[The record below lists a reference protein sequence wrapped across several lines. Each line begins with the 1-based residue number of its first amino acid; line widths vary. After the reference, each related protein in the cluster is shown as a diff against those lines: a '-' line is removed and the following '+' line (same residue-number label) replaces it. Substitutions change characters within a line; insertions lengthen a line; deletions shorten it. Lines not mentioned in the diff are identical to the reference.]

1 MSDLNAF
8 WDRTAESEKPLE
20 KMEKTTADT
29 NLKGN
34 DSENIL
40 VETAA
45 SAEEWDSLV
54 ESSRQSAIYHRHAF
68 IDAIAEESGTRL
80 CPLIVKKNGEPLGF
94 FPVFIKKF
102 GGFRIGFSPPP
113 GVLVPNLGPVLIAA
127 VSHQSDRE
135 RMEGEMAET
144 LSNYLERELKLS
156 FIRFTTT
163 WNNGFDVRHYTW
175 RGFKARPV
183 YTYSIDLSNGV
194 DEASKG
200 FKQQLRRLARRAAQ
214 YEELRLVEGDID
226 VYRDIVRLTRSRY
239 REQGEHWAPSD
250 AYLEKVFHA
259 LNKGEQRLRCWAVF
273 SGDDLISGL
282 AVPFFGGTAAHWFGA
297 VRYEAP
303 FMGINEWLHRT
314 AMEEAAAAGCH
325 TYDLVGANTERLC
338 RHKSRYNPN
347 LEVYFNVEKRLGL
360 RGAAL
365 RVLENDRIKGLL
377 KRMR

>member
-1 MSDLNAF
+1 MG
-8 WDRTAESEKPLE
+8 
-20 KMEKTTADT
+20 KTTGGT
-29 NLKGN
+29 NLKVD
-34 DSENIL
+34 DSEDTL
-40 VETAA
+40 VEIYD
-45 SAEEWDSLV
+45 SIEKWDSLV
-54 ESSRQSAIYHRHAF
+54 DDAKQSAIYHRYAF
-68 IDAIAEESGTRL
+68 LKAIAEESGTRL
-80 CPLIVKKNGEPLGF
+80 FSLVVKKNGEPLGL
-94 FPVFIKKF
+94 FPVFVKKL

-144 LSNYLERELKLS
+144 LSKYLECVLKLS
-156 FIRFTTT
+156 FIKFTTT
-163 WNNGFDVRHYTW
+163 WKNGFDVRPYAW

-214 YEELRLVEGDID
+214 YEGLRLVQGDID
-226 VYRDIVRLTRSRY
+226 VYRGIVRLTRSRY

-250 AYLEKVFHA
+250 AYLEKVFHT
-259 LNKGEQRLRCWAVF
+259 LNDGEQRIRCWAVF
-273 SGDDLISGL
+273 SGNDLISGL
-282 AVPFFGGTAAHWFGA
+282 AVPFFRGTAAHWFGA

-314 AMEEAAAAGCH
+314 VMEEAAAAGCH
-325 TYDLVGANTERLC
+325 TYDLVGANTERIC

-347 LEVYFNVEKRLGL
+347 PEVYFSVEKRLGL

-365 RVLENDRIKGLL
+365 RVLENDRIKNIL
-377 KRMR
+377 KKMR